1 GLRPLGAAVH
11 RRPHGQ
17 HLDGFHLSQPP
28 LSLVL
33 SSSPMIVP
41 SEAPPRLRR
50 PPATSSQSAG
60 MVTARPSPVI
70 TPRMNSVMLPPEALD
85 DARPDLLDEIPHEEA
100 WKSHHRQRRPEQ
112 LAHLLSYL
120 ATMAS
125 SPMVLSISRR
135 SSRRWASR

>member
-1 GLRPLGAAVH
+1 SPSVVSLVPHPRVPHRDAGEVVEVHGDRVVLDPAEGPELHELPAPVDLGGPLLVVEDPGQLPGLRPLGAAVH

-60 MVTARPSPVI
+60 MVTG
-70 TPRMNSVMLPPEALD
+70 
-85 DARPDLLDEIPHEEA
+85 
-100 WKSHHRQRRPEQ
+100 
-112 LAHLLSYL
+112 
-120 ATMAS
+120 
-125 SPMVLSISRR
+125 
-135 SSRRWASR
+135 